1 MSKKPSKPVLA
12 CVMGD
17 MNMVRALGMGGI
29 GCAVVTQP
37 GDPVLH
43 SRYTTQAMF
52 WEDFENGGE
61 PLIDMLMRFAATQ
74 PEPPV
79 LYYQQDAQLLMVS
92 RQRER
97 LSRAFRF
104 VVPEAT
110 LVEDLV
116 DKARFQILAE
126 RLDLPVPRTRRID
139 LATGTPPAS
148 PPDLDL
154 RFPIVIKPLTRF
166 IAWVNVGGEGKAVEV
181 QDREALSRIW
191 PHLVAG
197 RMDLLAQEM
206 VPGPETKIE
215 SYHCY
220 VDPHGTVIGEYSGRK
235 IRTYPRDLGH
245 STALTI
251 TDAPDV
257 IELGRE
263 LVAKLNFSG
272 VAKFDFKRAPDGSL
286 HLLEVNPRYN
296 LWHYVGAVAGVNLP
310 ALVHGDL
317 TGLPRPDPVKA
328 RAGASWCNITRDRQ
342 AAWEYG
348 MPMSRWWPWMIRCEA
363 KSIAWDDPMPFL
375 RNTLAR
381 VLPAR
386 AR

>member
-1 MSKKPSKPVLA
+1 MSNKASKPALA

-37 GDPVLH
+37 SDPVLH
-43 SRYTTQAMF
+43 SRYTDQALY
-52 WEDFENGGE
+52 WDDFENGGDALVE
-61 PLIDMLMRFAATQ
+61 MLMRFGLAQ
-74 PEPPV
+74 PELPI

-97 LSRAFRF
+97 LSKAFRF
-104 VVPEAT
+104 VVPEAG

-139 LATGTPPAS
+139 LATEIPTAS

-166 IAWVNVGGEGKAVEV
+166 IAWGNVGGQGKALQVESAK
-181 QDREALSRIW
+181 ALAALW
-191 PHLVAG
+191 PDLVTG

-206 VPGPETKIE
+206 IPGPETKIE

-220 VDPHGTVIGEYSGRK
+220 VDEKGTVVGEYTGRK
-235 IRTYPRDLGH
+235 IRTYPEALGH

-251 TDAPDV
+251 TNADDV
-257 IELGRE
+257 AELGRE

-272 VAKFDFKRAPDGSL
+272 VAKFDFKRA
-286 HLLEVNPRYN
+286 
-296 LWHYVGAVAGVNLP
+296 
-310 ALVHGDL
+310 
-317 TGLPRPDPVKA
+317 
-328 RAGASWCNITRDRQ
+328 
-342 AAWEYG
+342 
-348 MPMSRWWPWMIRCEA
+348 
-363 KSIAWDDPMPFL
+363 
-375 RNTLAR
+375 
-381 VLPAR
+381 
-386 AR
+386 

>member
-1 MSKKPSKPVLA
+1 MNNKAGKSGLA

-37 GDPVLH
+37 GDAVLH

-61 PLIDMLMRFAATQ
+61 ALVEMLMRFGSVQ

-97 LSRAFRF
+97 LSTAFRF
-104 VVPEAT
+104 VVPDAE

-126 RLDLPVPRTRRID
+126 RLDLPVPKTRRID
-139 LATGTPPAS
+139 LATGTPPSS

-154 RFPIVIKPLTRF
+154 RFPIVVKPLTRF
-166 IAWVNVGGEGKAVEV
+166 IAWGNVGGDGKALRVEN
-181 QDREALSRIW
+181 RAALAELW
-191 PHLVAG
+191 PSLAAG

-206 VPGPETKIE
+206 IPGPETKIE

-220 VDPHGTVIGEYSGRK
+220 VDRQGVVVGEYTGRK
-235 IRTYPRDLGH
+235 IRTYPEALGH

-257 IELGRE
+257 AELGRE
-263 LVAKLNFSG
+263 LVGRLNFSG
-272 VAKFDFKRAPDGSL
+272 VAKFDFKRAPDDSL

-317 TGLPRPDPVKA
+317 TGSARPAPRRA
-328 RAGASWCNITRDRQ
+328 RAGASWCNITRDRL
-342 AAWEYG
+342 AARESG
-348 MPMSRWWPWMIRCEA
+348 VPMSQWWPWMIRCEA
-363 KSIAWDDPMPFL
+363 KSIAWNDPMPFL
-375 RNTLAR
+375 RNTLAK

-386 AR
+386 GR

>member
-1 MSKKPSKPVLA
+1 MNSKAGKPALA

-37 GDPVLH
+37 GDAVLH

-61 PLIDMLMRFAATQ
+61 ALVEMLMRFGTAQA
-74 PEPPV
+74 EPPV
-79 LYYQQDAQLLMVS
+79 LYYQQDAQVLMVS

-97 LSRAFRF
+97 LSKAFRF
-104 VVPEAT
+104 VVPDAE

-126 RLDLPVPRTRRID
+126 RLDLPVPKTRRID
-139 LATGTPPAS
+139 LATGTPPSS

-154 RFPIVIKPLTRF
+154 RFPIVVKPLTRF
-166 IAWVNVGGEGKAVEV
+166 IAWGNVGGDGKALRVEN
-181 QDREALSRIW
+181 RATLAELW
-191 PHLVAG
+191 PSLVAG
-197 RMDLLAQEM
+197 QMDLLAQEM
-206 VPGPETKIE
+206 IPGPETKIE

-220 VDPHGTVIGEYSGRK
+220 VDRQGMVVGEYTGRK
-235 IRTYPRDLGH
+235 IRTYPEALGH

-257 IELGRE
+257 AELGRQ
-263 LVAKLNFSG
+263 LVARLNFSG
-272 VAKFDFKRAPDGSL
+272 VAKFDFKRAPDDSL

-296 LWHYVGAVAGVNLP
+296 LWHYVGADAGVNLP

-317 TGLPRPDPVKA
+317 TGSARPAPRRA
-328 RAGASWCNITRDRQ
+328 RAGASWCNITRDRL
-342 AAWEYG
+342 AARESG
-348 MPMSRWWPWMIRCEA
+348 VPMSQWWPWMIRCEA
-363 KSIAWDDPMPFL
+363 KSIAWNDPMPFL
-375 RNTLAR
+375 RNTLAK

-386 AR
+386 GR

>member
-1 MSKKPSKPVLA
+1 MNSKAGTPALA

-61 PLIDMLMRFAATQ
+61 ALVEMLMRFGSAQ

-97 LSRAFRF
+97 LSKAFRF
-104 VVPEAT
+104 VVPDAE

-126 RLDLPVPRTRRID
+126 RLDLPVPKTRRID
-139 LATGTPPAS
+139 LARGTPPSS
-148 PPDLDL
+148 PPDLNL
-154 RFPIVIKPLTRF
+154 RFPIVVKPLTRF
-166 IAWVNVGGEGKAVEV
+166 IAWGNVGGDGKALRVEN
-181 QDREALSRIW
+181 RAALAELW
-191 PHLVAG
+191 PSLAAG

-206 VPGPETKIE
+206 IPGPETKIE

-220 VDPHGTVIGEYSGRK
+220 VDRQGVVVGEYTGRK
-235 IRTYPRDLGH
+235 IRTYPEALGH

-257 IELGRE
+257 AKLGRE

-272 VAKFDFKRAPDGSL
+272 VAKFDFKRAPDDSL

-317 TGLPRPDPVKA
+317 TGTARPAPRRA
-328 RAGASWCNITRDRQ
+328 RAGASWCNITRDRL
-342 AAWEYG
+342 AARESG
-348 MPMSRWWPWMIRCEA
+348 VPMSQWWPWMIRCEA
-363 KSIAWDDPMPFL
+363 KSIAWNDPMPFL
-375 RNTLAR
+375 RNTLAK

-386 AR
+386 SR

>member
-1 MSKKPSKPVLA
+1 MNSKAGKPALA

-29 GCAVVTQP
+29 ECAVVTQP
-37 GDPVLH
+37 GDAVLH

-61 PLIDMLMRFAATQ
+61 ALVEMLMRFGSAQ

-97 LSRAFRF
+97 LSKAFRF
-104 VVPEAT
+104 VVPDAE

-126 RLDLPVPRTRRID
+126 RLDLPVPKTRRID
-139 LATGTPPAS
+139 LATETPPSS

-154 RFPIVIKPLTRF
+154 GFPIVVKPLTRF
-166 IAWVNVGGEGKAVEV
+166 IAWGNVGGDGKALRVEN
-181 QDREALSRIW
+181 QAALAELW
-191 PHLVAG
+191 PSLAAG

-206 VPGPETKIE
+206 IPGPETKIE

-220 VDPHGTVIGEYSGRK
+220 VDRQGVVVGEYTGRK
-235 IRTYPRDLGH
+235 IRTYPEALGH

-257 IELGRE
+257 AELGRE

-272 VAKFDFKRAPDGSL
+272 VAKFDFKRAPDDSL

-317 TGLPRPDPVKA
+317 TGSARPAPRRA
-328 RAGASWCNITRDRQ
+328 RAGASWCNITRDRL
-342 AAWEYG
+342 AARESG
-348 MPMSRWWPWMIRCEA
+348 VPMSQWWPWMIRCEA
-363 KSIAWDDPMPFL
+363 KSIAWNDPMPFL
-375 RNTLAR
+375 RNTLAK

-386 AR
+386 GR

>member
-1 MSKKPSKPVLA
+1 MSNKTGKPALA

-43 SRYTTQAMF
+43 SRYTTQALY

-61 PLIDMLMRFAATQ
+61 ALVEMLMRFGLAQ

-92 RQRER
+92 RHRER
-97 LSRAFRF
+97 LSKAFRF
-104 VVPEAT
+104 VVPEAE

-139 LATGTPPAS
+139 LATGTPAAS

-166 IAWVNVGGEGKAVEV
+166 IAWGNVGGQGKALAGGKP
-181 QDREALSRIW
+181 EALAALW
-191 PHLVAG
+191 PDLVAG

-206 VPGPETKIE
+206 IPGPETRSRATIATSMRRVPSSAK
-215 SYHCY
+215 Y
-220 VDPHGTVIGEYSGRK
+220 TGRK
-235 IRTYPRDLGH
+235 IRTYPEALGH

-251 TDAPDV
+251 TNADDV
-257 IELGRE
+257 
-263 LVAKLNFSG
+263 A
-272 VAKFDFKRAPDGSL
+272 
-286 HLLEVNPRYN
+286 EVGTR
-296 LWHYVGAVAGVNLP
+296 VGG
-310 ALVHGDL
+310 
-317 TGLPRPDPVKA
+317 
-328 RAGASWCNITRDRQ
+328 
-342 AAWEYG
+342 
-348 MPMSRWWPWMIRCEA
+348 
-363 KSIAWDDPMPFL
+363 
-375 RNTLAR
+375 
-381 VLPAR
+381 
-386 AR
+386 

>member
-1 MSKKPSKPVLA
+1 MNSKAGKPALA

-37 GDPVLH
+37 GDAVLH

-61 PLIDMLMRFAATQ
+61 ALVEMLMRFGSAQ

-79 LYYQQDAQLLMVS
+79 LFYQQDAQLLMVS

-97 LSRAFRF
+97 LSKAFRF
-104 VVPEAT
+104 VVPDAA

-126 RLDLPVPRTRRID
+126 RLDLPVPKTRRID
-139 LATGTPPAS
+139 LATGTSPSS

-154 RFPIVIKPLTRF
+154 RFPIVVKPLTRF
-166 IAWVNVGGEGKAVEV
+166 IAWGNVGGDGKALRVEN
-181 QDREALSRIW
+181 RAALAELW
-191 PHLVAG
+191 PSLVAG

-206 VPGPETKIE
+206 IPGPETKIE

-220 VDPHGTVIGEYSGRK
+220 VDRQGVVVGEYTGRK
-235 IRTYPRDLGH
+235 IRTYPEALGH

-257 IELGRE
+257 AELGRD

-272 VAKFDFKRAPDGSL
+272 VAKFDFKRAPDDSL

-317 TGLPRPDPVKA
+317 TGLPRPAPRSAK
-328 RAGASWCNITRDRQ
+328 AGASWCNITRDRL
-342 AAWEYG
+342 AARESG
-348 MPMSRWWPWMIRCEA
+348 VPMSQWWPWMIRCEA
-363 KSIAWDDPMPFL
+363 KSIAWNDPMPFL
-375 RNTLAR
+375 RNTLAK

-386 AR
+386 GR